1 MSDQLST
8 EPRPRRLHVPEA
20 EELPGQVPTEP
31 DSWADQQ
38 EIDTFDQFVRRF
50 WRGEITPEEF
60 KRFRLQH
67 GVYGQRQEGVQMV
80 RVKIPWGGLT
90 ARQLERLAEL
100 AEATPRGVGHLTTRQ
115 NMQFHFVT
123 LEKVTGTLQRLADV
137 GLTTREA
144 CGNTV
149 RNVAACPHA
158 GVAPEEPF
166 DVTPFVEATARFLL
180 RNSMNQNLPRKFK
193 ISFSG
198 CQDHCGLAP
207 IQDIGAVAAIRG
219 ENGSSHQGFR
229 LYVGGGLGP
238 SPQVAQLLEEFTPA
252 EELLVTIAA
261 IVRVFDRTGNRD
273 NRNLARLKFVIRK
286 LRMESFRGL
295 VFKEREGLRGVLAG
309 KIPPVIASP
318 EPARPQAV
326 EAGPTGPSSGDPQ
339 FLRWWTTNV
348 RPQKQSG
355 YSMLTVRLT
364 IGDVAAR
371 QLRVLAFVARQF
383 GDGWVRT
390 TNQQNV
396 LMRWIPSGKV
406 PAVYRLL
413 KGVSLADPSGERLAD
428 VTACPGAD
436 TCQLGITSSR
446 GLALAVGQIFENGQA
461 HLADE
466 AGIRIKISGCPN
478 SCGHHHIASIGFS
491 GGAKEFHGQQ
501 VPTYQV
507 FLGAALN
514 LDGTKYARPAFKV
527 PAKNGPRLVGRL
539 LDLYRAERLEE
550 ERFEAFVERVGLP
563 RIREAV
569 EDLTGL
575 PPQAEAPEAYL
586 DWGGTEQFRVQT
598 GAGECAS

>member
-1 MSDQLST
+1 MSAHTTTDAT
-8 EPRPRRLHVPEA
+8 KPHLHIPEA
-20 EELPGQVPTEP
+20 DELPGQTAGEP
-31 DSWADQQ
+31 ASWADSG
-38 EIDTFDQFVRRF
+38 EIDTFDVFVSRF

-67 GVYGQRQEGVQMV
+67 GVYGQRQDGFYMV

-100 AEATPRGVGHLTTRQ
+100 ADEAPRAVGHVTTRQ
-115 NMQFHFVT
+115 NIQFHFVKPEALVDT
-123 LEKVTGTLQRLADV
+123 LRRLAEV

-149 RNVAACPHA
+149 RNVVACPHA

-166 DVTPFVEATARFLL
+166 DVTPYAEATARFLL
-180 RNSMNQNLPRKFK
+180 RNPMNQNLPRKFK

-207 IQDIGAVAAIRG
+207 IQDIGAVAAVQG
-219 ENGSSHQGFR
+219 ENGTGGHGFR

-238 SPQVAQLLEEFTPA
+238 SPQVAQPLEDFTPA
-252 EELLVTIAA
+252 EDLLVTIAA

-273 NRNLARLKFVIRK
+273 NKSLARLKFVIRN
-286 LRMESFRGL
+286 LGL
-295 VFKEREGLRGVLAG
+295 DKVRDLVRKEREMLRAVLAG
-309 KIPPVIASP
+309 KIPPVGPAP
-318 EPARPQAV
+318 EAVRPAPADAGW
-326 EAGPTGPSSGDPQ
+326 AGPPTEDPE
-339 FLRWWTTNV
+339 FRRWWTTNV
-348 RPQKQSG
+348 RPQKQLG
-355 YSMLTVRLT
+355 YCMVTVRLPL
-364 IGDVAAR
+364 GDVTAQ
-371 QLRVLAFVARQF
+371 QLRILAFVARQF

-396 LMRWIPSGKV
+396 LVRWVPSGQL

-413 KGVSLADPSGERLAD
+413 KGVKLAEPSADRLAD
-428 VTACPGAD
+428 ITACPGAD

-446 GLALAVGQIFENGQA
+446 GLAQA
-461 HLADE
+461 IGELFRNSHRSLADE

-491 GGAKEFHGQQ
+491 GGSKEFDQQQ

-507 FLGAALN
+507 FLGAS
-514 LDGTKYARPAFKV
+514 LDLGATRYARPAVKV
-527 PAKNGPRLVGRL
+527 PAKNAPALVGRL
-539 LDLYRAERLEE
+539 LDLWKEERLEGE
-550 ERFEAFVERVGLP
+550 KFEAFVERIGLP
-563 RIREAV
+563 KIREAV
-569 EDLTGL
+569 KDLTDL

-586 DWGGTEQFRVQT
+586 DWGGTEQFKVQT
-598 GAGECAS
+598 GEGECAS